1 MLSKAMHKTTLTQN
15 KKAKYTSNVK
25 TKQEKKRERKCD

>member
-15 KKAKYTSNVK
+15 KKARHTSNANS
-25 TKQEKKRERKCD
+25 KQEREREKK